1 MRIVWELQ
9 GRPLTFLE
17 LQRECDGMS
26 SSTLTLRLRE
36 LTEAKLVARQ
46 ADGSY
51 ELTSLGTDLP
61 VAFGPLVSWAEEWAR
76 DTAVD
81 TAVDRPEPEGSAGR

>member
-9 GRPLTFLE
+9 GRELTFLE

-46 ADGSY
+46 HDGSY
-51 ELTSLGTDLP
+51 ALSPLGAALP
-61 VAFGPLVSWAEEWAR
+61 AAFGPLVSWAEEWAGA
-76 DTAVD
+76 TASDQSVAEVD
-81 TAVDRPEPEGSAGR
+81 GSAPHST